1 MGKIE
6 HELTATLDDNEHDV
20 KCNVEEL
27 ESLLE
32 KYCKVLHPQH
42 YLMVAIKRYL
52 LYGYNCADPNLLT
65 KKLSYAMDILSQYDT
80 VCPGLTKER
89 GLTLFEV
96 FRASFQLAKM
106 EFDQEEGSGQLRL
119 DSNKRPHVMEGLAYS
134 QLCLEEAVKCLQH
147 ERPGSFEDMVRQAA
161 VRAQKE
167 AKSLCDA
174 LKQ

>member
-1 MGKIE
+1 M
-6 HELTATLDDNEHDV
+6 DDNEQDV

-32 KYCKVLHPQH
+32 KYGQILHPQH
-42 YLMVAIKRYL
+42 YLMVAMKRYL
-52 LYGYNCADPNLLT
+52 LYGYSNTDPDLLT
-65 KKLSYAMDILSQYDT
+65 KKLAYATDILAQYDT

-96 FRASFQLAKM
+96 FRSSFQLAKL
-106 EFDQEEGSGQLRL
+106 EFDHDEEGGGSLTL
-119 DSNKRPHVMEGLAYS
+119 EDAKRPHVMEGLAYS

-161 VRAQKE
+161 LRAQKE
-167 AKSLCDA
+167 ASA
-174 LKQ
+174 IYNMLKKQ